1 MSALA
6 LVRARTLLVAVV
18 ASWWMVGCATTE
30 EASEGDDREE
40 AVGTALSAYITAPLN
55 VPFSADDFSADDDLA
70 NFPQN
75 RAPQHVEVR
84 P

>member
-1 MSALA
+1 VSALA

-18 ASWWMVGCATTE
+18 ASWWMAGCVTTE

-40 AVGTALSAYITAPLN
+40 AIGTALSAYITAPLN
-55 VPFSADDFSADDDLA
+55 VPFSADDDLA
-70 NFPQN
+70 NLPQS
-75 RAPQHVEVR
+75 RAPQHVEVS